1 MPSYQQYLQQVKA
14 QVHEV
19 SPSQL
24 QQHPPQLILDVRE
37 PDEHQQGII
46 PGAVPIPRG
55 QLEGRIESLASSPET
70 EMVVYCAAG
79 SRSALAV
86 RTLQQ
91 MGYQRVSSLQGGITA
106 WRSAGFPVEQPLVF
120 TAAQRSRYAR
130 HIMLP
135 EVGEAGQAKL
145 LKSRVLLVGAGGL
158 GSPAGYYLAAAGV
171 GTLGIVDDDV
181 VDESNLQRQIL
192 HNTTRVGR
200 PKVESARQT
209 LSELNPDVQV
219 ITHRTRLQ
227 RDNAI
232 EILRGYDVIIDG
244 ADNFPT
250 RYLLSDASLLLRI
263 PVVHASIDS
272 SPRFCRGKVRAIAV
286 CILSRRRQTWLRR
299 ATKRESSECCPVSSV
314 CCKRRKRSRSCSEW
328 ARRCRDGWSSTKR
341 CRRSFE
347 TCCCVGPRTVGC
359 AVIRVVPSSLSITR
373 RSAQAK
379 PCKPHSFCNFG
390 HSFTK
395 KTRANRIS

>member
-219 ITHRTRLQ
+219 IAHRTRLQ
-227 RDNAI
+227 RDNAL

-250 RYLLSDASLLLRI
+250 RYLLNDASLLLRI
-263 PVVHASIDS
+263 PVVHASIF
-272 SPRFCRGKVRAIAV
+272 RFEGQLTTFLPWQGPCYRCLYPEPPPPDLAPSCHEAGVFGVLPGVVGVLQATEALK
-286 CILSRRRQTWLRR
+286 ILLGMGESLSGRLVIYEALSTKFREMKLRR
-299 ATKRESSECCPVSSV
+299 ASDCTL
-314 CCKRRKRSRSCSEW
+314 CSDPNRAIELIDYH
-328 ARRCRDGWSSTKR
+328 A
-341 CRRSFE
+341 F
-347 TCCCVGPRTVGC
+347 C
-359 AVIRVVPSSLSITR
+359 A
-373 RSAQAK
+373 
-379 PCKPHSFCNFG
+379 G
-390 HSFTK
+390 
-395 KTRANRIS
+395 

>member
-1 MPSYQQYLQQVKA
+1 MPSYNQYLQHVKA
-14 QVHEV
+14 QVREI

-24 QQHPPQLILDVRE
+24 QQSPPQLLLDVRE
-37 PDEHQQGII
+37 PDEHQQGIL
-46 PGAVPIPRG
+46 PAAVLIPRG
-55 QLEGRIESLASSPET
+55 QLEGRIEALAASPDT
-70 EMVVYCAAG
+70 EIVVYCAAG

-86 RTLQQ
+86 STLQA
-91 MGYQRVSSLQGGITA
+91 MGYRRVASLQGGIAA
-106 WRSAGFPVEQPLVF
+106 WRSAGFPVEKPLTF

-135 EVGEAGQAKL
+135 EVGEVGQAKL

-171 GTLGIVDDDV
+171 GTIGIVDDDV

-219 ITHRTRLQ
+219 IAHRTRLQ
-227 RDNAI
+227 RDNAL

-250 RYLLSDASLLLRI
+250 RYLLNDASLLLRTA
-263 PVVHASIDS
+263 VVHASIF
-272 SPRFCRGKVRAIAV
+272 RFEGQLTTFLPWKGPCYRCLYPEPPPPDLAPSCHEAGVFGVLPGVVGVLQATEALK
-286 CILSRRRQTWLRR
+286 ILLGMGETLSGRLVIYEALSTKFREMKLRR
-299 ATKRESSECCPVSSV
+299 APDCSLCSDP
-314 CCKRRKRSRSCSEW
+314 SR
-328 ARRCRDGWSSTKR
+328 
-341 CRRSFE
+341 
-347 TCCCVGPRTVGC
+347 P
-359 AVIRVVPSSLSITR
+359 ITLIDYH
-373 RSAQAK
+373 A
-379 PCKPHSFCNFG
+379 FCTG
-390 HSFTK
+390 
-395 KTRANRIS
+395 

>member
-14 QVHEV
+14 QVREI

-24 QQHPPQLILDVRE
+24 QHSPPQLLVDVRE

-46 PGAVPIPRG
+46 PAAVPIPRG
-55 QLEGRIESLASSPET
+55 QLEGRIEALAVSPDT
-70 EMVVYCAAG
+70 DIVVYCAGG

-86 RTLQQ
+86 STLQA

-106 WRSAGFPVEQPLVF
+106 WRSEGFPVEKPLVF
-120 TAAQRSRYAR
+120 SAAQRSRYAR

-171 GTLGIVDDDV
+171 GTIGIVDDDV

-200 PKVESARQT
+200 PKVDSARQT
-209 LSELNPDVQV
+209 LLELNPDVQV
-219 ITHRTRLQ
+219 LPHRTRLT
-227 RDNAI
+227 RDNAL

-250 RYLLSDASLLLRI
+250 RYLLNDASLLLRI
-263 PVVHASIDS
+263 PVVHASIF
-272 SPRFCRGKVRAIAV
+272 RFEGQLTTFLPWQGPCYRCLYPEPPPPDLAPSCHEAGVFGVLPGVVGVLQATEALK
-286 CILSRRRQTWLRR
+286 ILLGMGESLSGRLVIYEALSTKFREMKLRR
-299 ATKRESSECCPVSSV
+299 ASDCTL
-314 CCKRRKRSRSCSEW
+314 CSDPNRAIELIDYH
-328 ARRCRDGWSSTKR
+328 A
-341 CRRSFE
+341 F
-347 TCCCVGPRTVGC
+347 C
-359 AVIRVVPSSLSITR
+359 A
-373 RSAQAK
+373 
-379 PCKPHSFCNFG
+379 G
-390 HSFTK
+390 
-395 KTRANRIS
+395 

>member
-14 QVHEV
+14 QIREI

-24 QQHPPQLILDVRE
+24 QQCPPQLLVDVRE

-46 PGAVPIPRG
+46 PAAVPIPRG
-55 QLEGRIESLASSPET
+55 QLEGRIEALAVSPDT
-70 EMVVYCAAG
+70 EIVVYCAGG

-86 RTLQQ
+86 GTLQA
-91 MGYQRVSSLQGGITA
+91 MGYQRVASLQGGITA
-106 WRSAGFPVEQPLVF
+106 WRSEGFPIEKPLVF
-120 TAAQRSRYAR
+120 SAAQRSRYAR

-171 GTLGIVDDDV
+171 GTIGIVDDDV

-200 PKVESARQT
+200 PKVDSARQT
-209 LSELNPDVQV
+209 LLELNPDVQV
-219 ITHRTRLQ
+219 LPHRTRLT
-227 RDNAI
+227 RDNAL

-250 RYLLSDASLLLRI
+250 RYLLNDASLLLRI
-263 PVVHASIDS
+263 PVVHASIF
-272 SPRFCRGKVRAIAV
+272 RFEGQLTTFLPWQGPCYRCLYPEPPPPDLAPSCHEAGVFGVLPGVVGVLQATEALK
-286 CILSRRRQTWLRR
+286 ILLGMGESLSGRLIIYEALSTKFREMKLRR
-299 ATKRESSECCPVSSV
+299 ASD
-314 CCKRRKRSRSCSEW
+314 CSLCSDPNRAIELIDYH
-328 ARRCRDGWSSTKR
+328 A
-341 CRRSFE
+341 F
-347 TCCCVGPRTVGC
+347 C
-359 AVIRVVPSSLSITR
+359 A
-373 RSAQAK
+373 
-379 PCKPHSFCNFG
+379 G
-390 HSFTK
+390 
-395 KTRANRIS
+395 

>member
-14 QVHEV
+14 QIREI

-24 QQHPPQLILDVRE
+24 QQCPPQLLVDVRE

-46 PGAVPIPRG
+46 PAAVPIPRG
-55 QLEGRIESLASSPET
+55 QLEGRIEALAVSPDT
-70 EMVVYCAAG
+70 EIVVYCAGG

-86 RTLQQ
+86 GTLQA
-91 MGYQRVSSLQGGITA
+91 MGYQRVASLQGGITA
-106 WRSAGFPVEQPLVF
+106 WRSEGFPIEKPLVF
-120 TAAQRSRYAR
+120 SAAQRSRYAR

-171 GTLGIVDDDV
+171 GTIGIVDDDV

-200 PKVESARQT
+200 PKVDSARQT
-209 LSELNPDVQV
+209 LLELNPDVQV
-219 ITHRTRLQ
+219 LPHRTRLT
-227 RDNAI
+227 RDNAL

-250 RYLLSDASLLLRI
+250 RYLLNDASLLLRI
-263 PVVHASIDS
+263 PVVHASIF
-272 SPRFCRGKVRAIAV
+272 RFEGQLTTFLPWQGPCYRCLYPEPPPPDLAPSCHEAGVFGVLPGVVGVLQATEALK
-286 CILSRRRQTWLRR
+286 ILLGMGESLSGRLVIYEALSTKFREMKLRR
-299 ATKRESSECCPVSSV
+299 ASD
-314 CCKRRKRSRSCSEW
+314 CSLCSDPNRAIELIDYH
-328 ARRCRDGWSSTKR
+328 A
-341 CRRSFE
+341 F
-347 TCCCVGPRTVGC
+347 C
-359 AVIRVVPSSLSITR
+359 A
-373 RSAQAK
+373 
-379 PCKPHSFCNFG
+379 G
-390 HSFTK
+390 
-395 KTRANRIS
+395 

>member
-1 MPSYQQYLQQVKA
+1 MPSYNQYLQHVKA
-14 QVHEV
+14 QVREI

-24 QQHPPQLILDVRE
+24 QQSPPQLLLDVRE
-37 PDEHQQGII
+37 PDEHQQGIL
-46 PGAVPIPRG
+46 PAAVLIPRG
-55 QLEGRIESLASSPET
+55 QLEGRIEALAASPDT
-70 EMVVYCAAG
+70 EIVVYCAAG

-86 RTLQQ
+86 STLQA
-91 MGYQRVSSLQGGITA
+91 MGYRRVASLQGGIAA
-106 WRSAGFPVEQPLVF
+106 WRSAGFPVEKPLTF

-135 EVGEAGQAKL
+135 EVGEVGQAKL

-171 GTLGIVDDDV
+171 GTIGIVDDDV

-219 ITHRTRLQ
+219 IAHRTRLQ
-227 RDNAI
+227 RDNAL

-250 RYLLSDASLLLRI
+250 RYLLNDASLLLRTA
-263 PVVHASIDS
+263 VVHASIF
-272 SPRFCRGKVRAIAV
+272 RFEGQLTTFLPWKGPCYRCLYPEPPPPDLAPSCHEAGVFGVLPGVVGVLQATEALK
-286 CILSRRRQTWLRR
+286 ILLGMGETLSGRLVIYEALSTKFREMKLRR
-299 ATKRESSECCPVSSV
+299 APDCSLCSDP
-314 CCKRRKRSRSCSEW
+314 SRPITLIDYN
-328 ARRCRDGWSSTKR
+328 A
-341 CRRSFE
+341 F
-347 TCCCVGPRTVGC
+347 C
-359 AVIRVVPSSLSITR
+359 A
-373 RSAQAK
+373 
-379 PCKPHSFCNFG
+379 G
-390 HSFTK
+390 
-395 KTRANRIS
+395 

>member
-232 EILRGYDVIIDG
+232 EILRGYNVIIDG

-263 PVVHASIDS
+263 PVVHASIF
-272 SPRFCRGKVRAIAV
+272 RFEGQLTTFLPWQGPCYRCLYPEPPPPDLAPSCHEAGVFGVLPGVVGVLQATEALK
-286 CILSRRRQTWLRR
+286 ILLGMGETLSGRLVIYEALSTKFRDMLLRR
-299 ATKRESSECCPVSSV
+299 ASDCRLCSDP
-314 CCKRRKRSRSCSEW
+314 SRPIELIDYQ
-328 ARRCRDGWSSTKR
+328 A
-341 CRRSFE
+341 F
-347 TCCCVGPRTVGC
+347 C
-359 AVIRVVPSSLSITR
+359 A
-373 RSAQAK
+373 
-379 PCKPHSFCNFG
+379 G
-390 HSFTK
+390 
-395 KTRANRIS
+395 